1 MKYIKKFATLSAFN
15 SFVLDHTNTPN
26 ASLIEELTGSNRI
39 TYTPFIPAPVG
50 HDYSLDYFTIEA
62 IDDIDV
68 FLDYKGVTD
77 DHQPYPSYS
86 IDNGSTWSTMDSAVS
101 LSAGDK
107 ILFKH
112 SEVICY
118 GSNFTYQ
125 FYDGNGDVIQG
136 RFNVEGNIM
145 SLVYGDNFANQ
156 TSFPNSIDW
165 QHAFNSIFYCQTNLI
180 SAENLILPVTT
191 LTSGC
196 YMSMFSGCT
205 SLTTAPVL
213 PATILVDDCYN
224 YMFAWCSSLNYVK
237 CLATDISAE
246 YCIATWLD
254 GVNSTGTFIK
264 NPNMTSWPIGD
275 NGIPSGWTVQD
286 A

>member
-1 MKYIKKFATLSAFN
+1 MKYIKKYSNHTAYAAVTLN
-15 SFVLDHTNTPN
+15 YTNTPN
-26 ASLIEELTGSNRI
+26 VSLCDEENELHF
-39 TYTPFIPAPVG
+39 TPFIPVPNV

-62 IDDIDV
+62 IDNIDIV
-68 FLDYKGVTD
+68 LDYKGVTYD
-77 DHQPYPSYS
+77 EQPYPSYS
-86 IDNGSTWSTMDSAVS
+86 IDNGSTWSTMNSAVS

-112 SEVICY
+112 SGVICY
-118 GSNFTYQ
+118 ASDCTYQ

-156 TSFPNSIDW
+156 TSFPNSEDW
-165 QHAFNSIFYCQTNLI
+165 KHAFNSILNMQTNLI

-196 YMSMFSGCT
+196 YMGMFANCT

-213 PATILVDDCYN
+213 PATILVDNCYN
-224 YMFAWCSSLNYVK
+224 GMFYGCSSLNYVK
-237 CLATDISAE
+237 CLATDISAG
-246 YCIATWLD
+246 YCVSTWLED
-254 GVNSTGTFIK
+254 VNSTGTFIK
-264 NPNMTSWPIGD
+264 NPNMTSWPTGD
-275 NGIPSGWTVQD
+275 DGIPSGWTVQD